1 MGDNIITDEREIRFM
16 ELLGRMSPEQ
26 AEIIKDIMLEM
37 IEEEDKDNS
46 GGGSVA

>member
-1 MGDNIITDEREIRFM
+1 MGGNIVTDEREIRFM

-37 IEEEDKDNS
+37 IEEDKDNS
-46 GGGSVA
+46 NGGSVA

>member
-1 MGDNIITDEREIRFM
+1 MGDNTITDEREIRFM

-37 IEEEDKDNS
+37 IKEEDKDNS
-46 GGGSVA
+46 SGGSVA

>member
-1 MGDNIITDEREIRFM
+1 MGDNIVTDEREIRFM

-37 IEEEDKDNS
+37 IEEDKDNS
-46 GGGSVA
+46 SGGSVA